1 MHAAPIAVLA
11 GLMTVA
17 SSAAE
22 PGPAPAS
29 VSLDISVTGIR
40 SDSGVIRLAICAPD
54 TGFPDCKTKAAR
66 TADLSI
72 EKGVATVSLANLAPG
87 TYAVS
92 VFHDANGNGK
102 LDTFLGI
109 PREGY
114 GFSRNPPFRPRAPR
128 FSETVISLTSSASER
143 ISLRYL
149 F

>member
-1 MHAAPIAVLA
+1 MFAPPIAVLA
-11 GLMTVA
+11 ASMTVA

-22 PGPAPAS
+22 PGQPAVSAS
-29 VSLDISVTGIR
+29 LTISIAGIR
-40 SDSGVIRLAICAPD
+40 SDNGVIRLAVCAPD
-54 TGFPDCKTKAAR
+54 TGFPDCKAKAVR
-66 TADLSI
+66 TADLPI
-72 EKGVATVSLANLAPG
+72 QKGAATTTLADLAPG

-128 FSETVISLTSSASER
+128 FSETVISLQGSASER